1 MTLIRRHPRGVF
13 VAILASIAAV
23 VSFGAPPAQ
32 AFYVKYHETIT
43 RNALPADQVSQLAIN
58 QILVGPPPGGGAMG
72 SDAFATDEFRHLD
85 NSINP
90 VDICNRAQQA
100 WDTFSPVILSGSV
113 LNGAAEVD
121 GPGARAAFGAL
132 LHTQQDFYAHSNW
145 VEENI
150 AIGQLDRLAPPIF
163 PVCNPADFPADLHT
177 GYYSIDF
184 AQQFPLEGCPAGGP
198 PPGFQECHS
207 ALNKDGPH
215 TPRGA
220 TRVPG
225 TNLTDYDVAAQ
236 LATRA
241 STDLYF
247 VVRDWVANANGQDAA
262 VQLFQ
267 QGGPM
272 PSLSD
277 IPNVPNLPNIPNL
290 PYTGS

>member
-1 MTLIRRHPRGVF
+1 MTLTRRRPLGVL
-13 VAILASIAAV
+13 VATLAAIAAV
-23 VSFGAPPAQ
+23 ASFGTPTAN
-32 AFYVKYHETIT
+32 AFYVKYHEVIT

-58 QILVGPPPGGGAMG
+58 QILVGPPPGGGVMG

-90 VDICNRAQQA
+90 SDICDRARVA
-100 WDTFSPVILSGSV
+100 WDVFSPVVLSGSV
-113 LNGAAEVD
+113 LNGNVEVD

-132 LHTQQDFYAHSNW
+132 LHTQQDLYAHSNW
-145 VEENI
+145 VEDDV

-163 PVCNPADFPADLHT
+163 PTCNPADFPADLHT

-215 TPRGA
+215 TPRGSQLIPA
-220 TRVPG
+220 TNK
-225 TNLTDYDVAAQ
+225 TMYDVASA

-247 VVRDWVANANGQDAA
+247 QIRDWVANMNGQNAA

-267 QGGPM
+267 QGGPL
-272 PSLSD
+272 PSLRD
-277 IPNVPNLPNIPNL
+277 IPNVPNLPNIANL

>member
-1 MTLIRRHPRGVF
+1 MTLTRRHPLGVL
-13 VAILASIAAV
+13 VAILAAVAAV
-23 VSFGAPPAQ
+23 VSFGAPTAH

-43 RNALPADQVSQLAIN
+43 RNALPADQVSQLAVN

-85 NSINP
+85 NSTNP
-90 VDICNRAQQA
+90 SDICDRARVA
-100 WDTFSPVILSGSV
+100 WDTFSPIILSGSV
-113 LNGAAEVD
+113 LNGDVEAD

-145 VEENI
+145 VDDNI
-150 AIGQLDRLAPPIF
+150 AIGQLDRIAPPIF

-198 PPGFQECHS
+198 PPGFQECHTL
-207 ALNKDGPH
+207 LNKDGPH
-215 TPRGA
+215 TPRGG
-220 TRVPG
+220 TPVPG
-225 TNLTDYDVAAQ
+225 TNQNEYDVAAL

-241 STDLYF
+241 STALYF
-247 VVRDWVANANGQDAA
+247 TIRDWVANANGQDAA

-267 QGGPM
+267 QGGP
-272 PSLSD
+272 L
-277 IPNVPNLPNIPNL
+277 PNWHNIPNL
-290 PYTGS
+290 PGVPYLGS